1 MQIQKKW
8 KNKKL
13 KLPKNLAQ
21 LATVERIMS
30 IRIVACLLLVT
41 HSIGQVH
48 DSCTKDIDSNI
59 NLSPPSQLF
68 LSHNSFAS
76 NSIFVN
82 WPSCQQHQQQDGY
95 LLSWSLLRRKTL
107 PTTETFLK
115 ATFQPN
121 VIQSEDESYAIYL
134 ESCSY
139 IINTT
144 MIVHGDTRGDDD
156 ITRGGYAPGGN
167 NNIRDNKRS
176 SSEPSNRRVFIH
188 IETVRANKRSGTAR
202 GHMPWKTTE
211 NCFEDNMY
219 LNDTK
224 SNLLSWKCESCPDG
238 ASCRGKVNWQN
249 VKAKAGYFRIDSIEA
264 SNNETN
270 RTIEASSF
278 WPCSEPL
285 ACMGAVNT
293 QLERS
298 YKWSFSPKEKNGSLT
313 LQYDQNEQC
322 NTELGFREI
331 CKTKLGIDYKCRL
344 CRACKFGY
352 YPSGKASCSKCR
364 TYLERLIVII
374 IACGKVM
381 LLYRC
386 YCCCFVLFIIYL

>member
-1 MQIQKKW
+1 
-8 KNKKL
+8 
-13 KLPKNLAQ
+13 
-21 LATVERIMS
+21 MS

-41 HSIGQVH
+41 HSIGQIH

-76 NSIFVN
+76 NSIYVK
-82 WPSCQQHQQQDGY
+82 WCQQHQQQDGY

-121 VIQSEDESYAIYL
+121 VIQSEDGLYAIYL

-139 IINTT
+139 AINTT
-144 MIVHGDTRGDDD
+144 MIDPQGD
-156 ITRGGYAPGGN
+156 IQ
-167 NNIRDNKRS
+167 

-238 ASCRGKVNWQN
+238 ASCRGTVNWQN
-249 VKAKAGYFRIDSIEA
+249 VKAKAGYFRIDSIDA
-264 SNNETN
+264 TINKTN
-270 RTIEASSF
+270 RTINPSSF

-313 LQYDQNEQC
+313 FSNDQNEQC

>member
-1 MQIQKKW
+1 
-8 KNKKL
+8 
-13 KLPKNLAQ
+13 
-21 LATVERIMS
+21 
-30 IRIVACLLLVT
+30 
-41 HSIGQVH
+41 
-48 DSCTKDIDSNI
+48 
-59 NLSPPSQLF
+59 
-68 LSHNSFAS
+68 
-76 NSIFVN
+76 
-82 WPSCQQHQQQDGY
+82 
-95 LLSWSLLRRKTL
+95 
-107 PTTETFLK
+107 
-115 ATFQPN
+115 
-121 VIQSEDESYAIYL
+121 
-134 ESCSY
+134 
-139 IINTT
+139 
-144 MIVHGDTRGDDD
+144 
-156 ITRGGYAPGGN
+156 
-167 NNIRDNKRS
+167 
-176 SSEPSNRRVFIH
+176 
-188 IETVRANKRSGTAR
+188 
-202 GHMPWKTTE
+202 
-211 NCFEDNMY
+211 EDNMY

-238 ASCRGKVNWQN
+238 ASCRGTVNWQN
-249 VKAKAGYFRIDSIEA
+249 VKAKAGYFRIDSIDA

-270 RTIEASSF
+270 RTIIPSSF

-298 YKWSFSPKEKNGSLT
+298 YKWSFSPKEKNGSMT

-386 YCCCFVLFIIYL
+386 YCCCFVLFIIYCSTQTSVKLTYLFSLGFIIACIRMFLINGDDRDSNPHAHLAQPLQKILLNHLHLIALAGSLPLRWPLDLRNFYAAFSV